1 MTRHPLLRLLLI
13 TLLLIATRN
22 VLAVEMRHNFTLTG
36 DGGETGSGYFIW
48 DDAVVLD
55 GNELIIADIIEST
68 ITING
73 GATPGGTQTFVLADW
88 TASSLQN
95 TPNFLADINL
105 VANNGAE
112 TLAAAINYQANASWG
127 SVITFAPGATVPAV
141 APVAVARSI
150 PSLNV
155 PGLILISLLVA
166 LTGIW
171 QLRRVTA
178 KQTP

>member
-1 MTRHPLLRLLLI
+1 MTRYPLLRLLLI

-36 DGGETGSGYFIW
+36 DGGETGSGYFTW
-48 DDAVVLD
+48 DDAVALD
-55 GNELIIADIIEST
+55 GIELNIVDIIEST

-88 TASSLQN
+88 TNSSLQN
-95 TPNFLADINL
+95 TPNFLIDINL
-105 VANNGAE
+105 VADNGAE
-112 TLAAAINYQANASWG
+112 TLAGAFFYNADASWG

-141 APVAVARSI
+141 APVAAARSI

-155 PGLILISLLVA
+155 PGLILISLLIA
-166 LTGIW
+166 MTGIW
-171 QLRRVTA
+171 QLHRITV
-178 KQTP
+178 KQTL